1 MRGALESSVRRLP
14 GGCRLLHT
22 ARCIST
28 KIAAFRSFVSGCRRR
43 IFREWRQSSNAI
55 AASSTNALKQ
65 SSWSAASVTQCI
77 IGNSRFH
84 VQIVGD
90 PAANTAGPAT
100 RCRSNPVSE
109 RRLPKT
115 GIFQMSARDYRLFRS
130 GYAQN
135 GSLETDCSFAKARHW
150 PAFQRVSGAISLS
163 AGLLGWGGRDRTSEW
178 WNQNPLLVGAHV
190 RWLQSRA
197 SIKRAIILLGMD
209 WHSSAN

>member
-1 MRGALESSVRRLP
+1 
-14 GGCRLLHT
+14 
-22 ARCIST
+22 
-28 KIAAFRSFVSGCRRR
+28 
-43 IFREWRQSSNAI
+43 
-55 AASSTNALKQ
+55 
-65 SSWSAASVTQCI
+65 
-77 IGNSRFH
+77 
-84 VQIVGD
+84 
-90 PAANTAGPAT
+90 
-100 RCRSNPVSE
+100 
-109 RRLPKT
+109 
-115 GIFQMSARDYRLFRS
+115 MSARDYRLFRS